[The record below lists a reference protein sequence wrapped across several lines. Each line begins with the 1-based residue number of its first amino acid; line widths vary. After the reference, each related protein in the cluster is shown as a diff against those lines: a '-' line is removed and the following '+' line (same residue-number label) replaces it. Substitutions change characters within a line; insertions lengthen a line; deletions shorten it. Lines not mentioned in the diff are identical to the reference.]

1 MGDIL
6 IWFGEFWNNVIVPG
20 FANLC
25 VVIQKIL
32 TIGVAET
39 LKVTAVALFFGVLI
53 GLVACLC
60 KMSRHIVPKA
70 IATVYIEIIRGTPLL
85 VQALFFYFGV
95 NGLLVNLSGGSF
107 RMAPLFAGMF
117 VVSLN
122 SGAYVAEIFRAG
134 IQSVDKGQMEA
145 ARSLGMP
152 EKLSM
157 REIILPQA
165 VRTILPSLGNEFVVL
180 VKETSI
186 LSVIGVSEITR
197 VGQIQASINYRT
209 FSAYLGVAIVYF
221 CLTFFL
227 SRLVNRLE
235 RRMAVSD

>member
-1 MGDIL
+1 MGNYF
-6 IWFGEFWNNVIVPG
+6 IWLGQFWNNVIVPG
-20 FANLC
+20 FQNLC
-25 VVIQKIL
+25 VVIQKIV

-39 LKVTAVALFFGVLI
+39 LKVTVVALCFGVMI
-53 GLVACLC
+53 GLIACLC
-60 KMSRHIVPKA
+60 KMSKHIIPKA
-70 IATVYIEIIRGTPLL
+70 IATVYIEIIRGTPTL
-85 VQALFFYFGV
+85 VQALFFYFGI
-95 NGLLVNLSGGSF
+95 NGLLVSF
-107 RMAPLFAGMF
+107 TDGAVRMAPLFAGMF
-117 VVSLN
+117 VISVN

-165 VRTILPSLGNEFVVL
+165 IRTILPSLGNEFIVL

-221 CLTFFL
+221 CLTFIL
-227 SRLVNRLE
+227 SRLVNMLE

>member
-1 MGDIL
+1 MENL
-6 IWFGEFWNNVIVPG
+6 I
-20 FANLC
+20 
-25 VVIQKIL
+25 VVLKKII
-32 TIGVAET
+32 TTGMVST
-39 LKVTAVALFFGVLI
+39 LEVTVVALFFGVMI
-53 GLVACLC
+53 GLLACLGR
-60 KMSRHIVPKA
+60 MSKHFIPRA
-70 IATVYIEIIRGTPLL
+70 ISTVYIEIIRGTPTL

-95 NGLLVNLSGGSF
+95 NALLVSATGGAM
-107 RMAPLFAGMF
+107 RMTPLFAGMF
-117 VVSLN
+117 VCSIN

-152 EKLSM
+152 HRMAMK
-157 REIILPQA
+157 EIILPQA
-165 VRTILPSLGNEFVVL
+165 IRTILPSLGNEFIVL

-197 VGQIQASINYRT
+197 IGQIQASINYKT

-221 CLTFFL
+221 VLTFTL
-227 SRLVNRLE
+227 SRLVNLLE